1 VSWQVA
7 RLRVKDAAIWR
18 GRVGLIL
25 VVGASVVC
33 RIDSFRDAFAAPR
46 ETLRVIGPRLSRC
59 WSEGDLSAIASRD
72 AAILD
77 LLEPAERRAL
87 GRGYLRS
94 RRTLSCLMRSES
106 WYPGGVSEA
115 WGPDA
120 SQAREAG

>member
-33 RIDSFRDAFAAPR
+33 RIDSFRDAFAVPR
-46 ETLRVIGPRLSRC
+46 ETVRAIGPRLSRC
-59 WSEGDLSAIASRD
+59 WPEGDLSAIASRD

-77 LLEPAERRAL
+77 PLEPAERRAV
-87 GRGYLRS
+87 GRGYPRS
-94 RRTLSCLMRSES
+94 RGTL
-106 WYPGGVSEA
+106 
-115 WGPDA
+115 
-120 SQAREAG
+120 